1 MAADHHSSSKASPE
15 VSQVQVS
22 DEVQE
27 TARMDDIRPWIGAL
41 FLLGSVL
48 LGIQN
53 ADEPAWI
60 FMAICG
66 TILVLYPYG
75 SGGDE

>member
-1 MAADHHSSSKASPE
+1 
-15 VSQVQVS
+15 
-22 DEVQE
+22 
-27 TARMDDIRPWIGAL
+27 MDDIRPWIGAL

-60 FMAICG
+60 IMAICG
-66 TILVLYPYG
+66 IILVLYPYG
-75 SGGDE
+75 SGSDE

>member
-1 MAADHHSSSKASPE
+1 MG
-15 VSQVQVS
+15 
-22 DEVQE
+22 
-27 TARMDDIRPWIGAL
+27 DIRISIGAL

-53 ADEPAWI
+53 PNEPAWI
-60 FMAICG
+60 IMAICG